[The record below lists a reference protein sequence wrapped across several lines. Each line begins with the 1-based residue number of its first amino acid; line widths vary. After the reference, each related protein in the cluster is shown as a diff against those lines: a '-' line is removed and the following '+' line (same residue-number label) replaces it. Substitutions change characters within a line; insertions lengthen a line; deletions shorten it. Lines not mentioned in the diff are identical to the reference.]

1 MFKTLLKQI
10 GDYKK
15 DAILTPAF
23 VILEVIMEVIIP
35 LMMAAIIDYGLKGQ
49 SFKTVC
55 LIGGA
60 MIVMAGLALFFGVES
75 GKLASRASSGFA
87 MNLRQAMYEK
97 IQTFSFSNID
107 KFSTAGLVTR
117 MTTDVMNVQQAF
129 QMSIRICVRAP
140 IMLVSAM
147 VMTSMIH
154 PRFALIF
161 LVVIIALAFVL
172 ALISSKANPTLRKVF
187 HEYDELNAKVQ
198 ENVNGMRVVKS
209 FVREDYETGRF
220 ETESEKIRS
229 LFVSAEKLLALNSP
243 VMQFSMYS
251 CILLISW
258 MGAGMIIGGSLT
270 EGQLM
275 SMFTYVI
282 NILISLMMVSMTFV
296 MLIMSRASGER
307 ISEVLTE
314 KPDLFNV
321 PHAIKE
327 VLDGSVDFD
336 QVGFAY
342 PSNPGK
348 EVISDLNIHIKP
360 GETIGVLGGTGS
372 AKSSFAALIP
382 RLYDVTRGE
391 VRVGGVPV
399 KDYDMASLRDNVAM
413 VLQKNVLFSG
423 TVKENLRWGKEDA
436 TDEEIINACRL
447 AQADE
452 FIRDFPA
459 GYDTY
464 IERGGANV
472 SGGQKQRLCIARALL
487 KKPKILILDDS
498 TSAVDT
504 KTDALIRK
512 AFREE
517 IPDTTKIIIAQRISS
532 IQDADRII
540 VFDNGRMES
549 VGTHEEL
556 LENSPIYRDIYESQ
570 TKEAAMMKAGN
581 KKPMG
586 ARGRRWLLWGRRG
599 PERQPLPTC

>member
-147 VMTSMIH
+147 VMTFLIH

-314 KPDLFNV
+314 KPDLLNV

-570 TKEAAMMKAGN
+570 TKEGSN
-581 KKPMG
+581 DESG
-586 ARGRRWLLWGRRG
+586 
-599 PERQPLPTC
+599 E

>member
-1 MFKTLLKQI
+1 MFKTLLKQV
-10 GDYKK
+10 GDYKR
-15 DAILTPAF
+15 DTILTPVL

-35 LMMAAIIDYGLKGQ
+35 MMMAAVIDYGLKGQ
-49 SFKTVC
+49 NLKTVC
-55 LIGGA
+55 LIGMA
-60 MIVMAGLALFFGVES
+60 MIVMAGLALLFGVES
-75 GKLASRASSGFA
+75 GKTASSASSGFA
-87 MNLRQAMYEK
+87 MNLRQAMYER

-147 VMTSMIH
+147 VMTFLIH

-161 LVVIIALAFVL
+161 LAVILCLAVVL

-209 FVREDYETGRF
+209 FVREDYETRRF
-220 ETESEKIRS
+220 QTESEKIRS

-258 MGAGMIIGGSLT
+258 MGAKMIIAGSLT

-314 KPDLFNV
+314 EPDLYNV

-327 VLDGSVDFD
+327 VADGSIDFE

-348 EVISDLNIHIKP
+348 EVISDLDIHIKP
-360 GETIGVLGGTGS
+360 GETIGVL
-372 AKSSFAALIP
+372 
-382 RLYDVTRGE
+382 
-391 VRVGGVPV
+391 GGVPV

-423 TVKENLRWGKEDA
+423 TIKENLRWGKEDA
-436 TDEEIINACRL
+436 TNEEIINACRL

-459 GYDTY
+459 GYDTH

-512 AFREE
+512 AFREQ

-532 IQDADRII
+532 IQDADRIL
-540 VFDNGRMES
+540 VFDNGRMEA
-549 VGTHEEL
+549 VGTHGEL
-556 LENSPIYRDIYESQ
+556 LESSPIYREIYESQ
-570 TKEAAMMKAGN
+570 TKEG
-581 KKPMG
+581 G
-586 ARGRRWLLWGRRG
+586 SDEGR
-599 PERQPLPTC
+599 E

>member
-10 GDYKK
+10 GDYKR
-15 DAILTPAF
+15 DAVLTPIF

-35 LMMAAIIDYGLKGQ
+35 MMMAAIIDYGLTGQ
-49 SFKTVC
+49 SLRTVC
-55 LIGGA
+55 LIGAA
-60 MIVMAGLALFFGVES
+60 MIVMAGLTLFFGVES
-75 GKLASRASSGFA
+75 GRTASSASSGFA
-87 MNLRQAMYEK
+87 MNLRQAMYER

-147 VMTSMIH
+147 VMTFLIH

-161 LVVIIALAFVL
+161 LIVIICLAAVL

-209 FVREDYETGRF
+209 FVREDYETRRF

-258 MGAGMIIGGSLT
+258 MGAKMIIAGSLT

-307 ISEVLTE
+307 ISELLTE
-314 KPDLFNV
+314 EPDLFNV
-321 PHAIKE
+321 PNAIKE
-327 VLDGSVDFD
+327 VADGSVDFE

-342 PSNPGK
+342 PTNPGK
-348 EVISDLNIHIKP
+348 EIISDLNIHIRP

-391 VRVGGVPV
+391 VRVGGIPV

-423 TVKENLRWGKEDA
+423 TIKENLRWGKEDA

-459 GYDTY
+459 GYDTH

-549 VGTHEEL
+549 IGTHEEL
-556 LENSPIYRDIYESQ
+556 LDGSPIYREVYESQ
-570 TKEAAMMKAGN
+570 TKEGSNDEGK
-581 KKPMG
+581 
-586 ARGRRWLLWGRRG
+586 
-599 PERQPLPTC
+599 E

>member
-1 MFKTLLKQI
+1 MFKILLKQI
-10 GDYKK
+10 GDYKR
-15 DAILTPAF
+15 DAVRTPIF

-35 LMMAAIIDYGLKGQ
+35 MMMAAIIDYGLTRQ
-49 SFKTVC
+49 SLKTVC
-55 LIGGA
+55 LIGAA

-75 GKLASRASSGFA
+75 GRTASSASSGFA
-87 MNLRQAMYEK
+87 MNLRQAMYER

-147 VMTSMIH
+147 VMTFLIH

-161 LVVIIALAFVL
+161 LIVIICLAAVL

-209 FVREDYETGRF
+209 FVREDYETRRF

-258 MGAGMIIGGSLT
+258 MGAKMIITGSLT

-307 ISEVLTE
+307 ISEILTE
-314 KPDLFNV
+314 EPDLFNV
-321 PHAIKE
+321 LHAIKE
-327 VLDGSVDFD
+327 VADGSVDFE

-348 EVISDLNIHIKP
+348 EIISDLSIHIKP

-372 AKSSFAALIP
+372 AKSSFAALIS

-391 VRVGGVPV
+391 VRVGGIPV
-399 KDYDMASLRDNVAM
+399 KDYDMASLRNNVAM

-423 TVKENLRWGKEDA
+423 TIKENLRWGKEDA
-436 TDEEIINACRL
+436 TDEEIVNACRL

-459 GYDTY
+459 GYDTR
-464 IERGGANV
+464 IERGGTNV

-487 KKPKILILDDS
+487 KRPRILILDDS

-504 KTDALIRK
+504 KTDALIRR

-549 VGTHEEL
+549 AGAHEEL
-556 LENSPIYRDIYESQ
+556 LHSSPIYREIYESQ
-570 TKEAAMMKAGN
+570 TKGDGN
-581 KKPMG
+581 DES
-586 ARGRRWLLWGRRG
+586 R
-599 PERQPLPTC
+599 E

>member
-1 MFKTLLKQI
+1 MFKTLVKYI
-10 GDYKK
+10 GEFKR
-15 DAILTPAF
+15 DAILTP
-23 VILEVIMEVIIP
+23 VLVVMEVIMEVIIP
-35 LMMAAIIDYGLKGQ
+35 IIMAAIIDYGLESRSLGK
-49 SFKTVC
+49 VV
-55 LIGGA
+55 LIGLG
-60 MIVMAGLALFFGVES
+60 MIVAALLALWFGVES
-75 GKLASRASSGFA
+75 GRTASSASSGFA
-87 MNLRQAMYEK
+87 MNLRKAMYEK
-97 IQTFSFSNID
+97 IQAFSFSNID

-147 VMTSMIH
+147 VMTFMIH
-154 PRFALIF
+154 PRFARIF
-161 LVVIIALAFVL
+161 LVVIVCLAAVL

-187 HEYDELNAKVQ
+187 HQYDELNAKVQ
-198 ENVNGMRVVKS
+198 ENVNGIRVVKS
-209 FVREDYETGRF
+209 FVREDHEIGRF

-258 MGAGMIIGGSLT
+258 MGAKMIIAGSLT

-314 KPDLFNV
+314 EPDLFNV
-321 PHAIKE
+321 PHAIRE
-327 VLDGSVDFD
+327 VADGSIDFE

-348 EVISDLNIHIKP
+348 EVISDLNLHIRP

-391 VRVGGVPV
+391 VRVGGIPV
-399 KDYDMASLRDNVAM
+399 KDYDMASLRDSVAV

-423 TVKENLRWGKEDA
+423 KIKENLRWGKEDA
-436 TDEEIINACRL
+436 TDDEIINACRL

-459 GYDTY
+459 GYDTH

-504 KTDALIRK
+504 KTDVLIRR
-512 AFREE
+512 AFREK
-517 IPDTTKIIIAQRISS
+517 IPDTTKIIIAQKISS
-532 IQDADRII
+532 IQDADRIL
-540 VFDNGRMES
+540 VFDNGRMKS
-549 VGTHEEL
+549 AGTHEEL
-556 LENSPIYRDIYESQ
+556 LENSPIYREIYESQ
-570 TKEAAMMKAGN
+570 TKEG
-581 KKPMG
+581 G
-586 ARGRRWLLWGRRG
+586 DDDRR
-599 PERQPLPTC
+599 E

>member
-107 KFSTAGLVTR
+107 KFSAAGLVTR

-209 FVREDYETGRF
+209 FVREDYEIGRF

-570 TKEAAMMKAGN
+570 TKEGSN
-581 KKPMG
+581 DESG
-586 ARGRRWLLWGRRG
+586 
-599 PERQPLPTC
+599 E

>member
-1 MFKTLLKQI
+1 MFRTLLKQV
-10 GDYKK
+10 GKYKK
-15 DAILTPAF
+15 DAVLTPVF
-23 VILEVIMEVIIP
+23 VILEVVMEVLIP
-35 LMMAAIIDYGLKGQ
+35 LMMAAIIDYGLERQ
-49 SFKTVC
+49 DIKTVC
-55 LIGGA
+55 LLGA
-60 MIVMAGLALFFGVES
+60 VMIIMAMLALFFGVWS
-75 GKLASRASSGFA
+75 GKLASSASSGFA

-147 VMTSMIH
+147 VMTFMIH
-154 PRFALIF
+154 PRFAVIF
-161 LVVIIALAFVL
+161 LVVIVCLAAVL

-198 ENVNGMRVVKS
+198 ENVNGIRVVKS

-220 ETESEKIRS
+220 EEGSERIRS

-243 VMQFSMYS
+243 VMQFSMYT

-258 MGAGMIIGGSLT
+258 MGAKMIIAGSLT

-296 MLIMSRASGER
+296 MLIMSKASGER
-307 ISEVLTE
+307 IAEVLAE
-314 KPDLFNV
+314 EPDLFNV
-321 PHAIKE
+321 PHAVRE
-327 VLDGSVDFD
+327 VADGSIDFD

-348 EVISDLNIHIKP
+348 EVLSGLDLHIRS

-372 AKSSFAALIP
+372 AKSTFARLIP
-382 RLYDVTRGE
+382 RLYDVTEGE
-391 VRVGGVPV
+391 IRVGGIPV
-399 KDYDMASLRDNVAM
+399 KDYDMACLRDKVAM

-423 TVKENLRWGKEDA
+423 TIKENLRWGKEDA
-436 TDEEIINACRL
+436 TDEEMADACRL

-452 FIRDFPA
+452 FIRDFPE

-464 IERGGANV
+464 MERGGANV

-504 KTDALIRK
+504 KTDALIRR
-512 AFREE
+512 ALREK

-532 IQDADRII
+532 IQDADRIL
-540 VFDNGRMES
+540 VFHGGKVEA

-556 LENSPIYRDIYESQ
+556 LKSSPIYREIYESQ
-570 TKEAAMMKAGN
+570 TKEGGN
-581 KKPMG
+581 DEG
-586 ARGRRWLLWGRRG
+586 S
-599 PERQPLPTC
+599 E

>member
-1 MFKTLLKQI
+1 MFKTLLEQI

-15 DAILTPAF
+15 DAILTPVF
-23 VILEVIMEVIIP
+23 VVLEVIMEVVIP
-35 LMMAAIIDYGLKGQ
+35 IMMAAIIDYGLADQ
-49 SFKTVC
+49 S
-55 LIGGA
+55 IGRVVMIGLA
-60 MIVMAGLALFFGVES
+60 MIGAAMLALWFGVES
-75 GKLASRASSGFA
+75 GRTASSASSGFA

-147 VMTSMIH
+147 VMTFLIH

-161 LVVIIALAFVL
+161 LIVIICLAAVL

-209 FVREDYETGRF
+209 FVREDYETRRF

-258 MGAGMIIGGSLT
+258 MGAKMIIAGSLT

-314 KPDLFNV
+314 EPDLFNV

-327 VLDGSVDFD
+327 VADGSVDFE

-348 EVISDLNIHIKP
+348 EIISDLNIHIRP

-382 RLYDVTRGE
+382 RLYDATRGE

-423 TVKENLRWGKEDA
+423 TIKENLRWGKEGA

-459 GYDTY
+459 GRN
-464 IERGGANV
+464 RG
-472 SGGQKQRLCIARALL
+472 SAL
-487 KKPKILILDDS
+487 
-498 TSAVDT
+498 
-504 KTDALIRK
+504 
-512 AFREE
+512 
-517 IPDTTKIIIAQRISS
+517 Q
-532 IQDADRII
+532 
-540 VFDNGRMES
+540 GRF
-549 VGTHEEL
+549 
-556 LENSPIYRDIYESQ
+556 
-570 TKEAAMMKAGN
+570 
-581 KKPMG
+581 
-586 ARGRRWLLWGRRG
+586 
-599 PERQPLPTC
+599 

>member
-15 DAILTPAF
+15 DAILTPVF
-23 VILEVIMEVIIP
+23 VVLEVIMEVIIP
-35 LMMAAIIDYGLKGQ
+35 IMMAAIIDYGLADR
-49 SFKTVC
+49 S
-55 LIGGA
+55 IGRVVMIGLA
-60 MIVMAGLALFFGVES
+60 MIGAAMLALWFGVES
-75 GKLASRASSGFA
+75 GRTASSASSGFA
-87 MNLRQAMYEK
+87 MNLRQAMYER

-147 VMTSMIH
+147 VMTFLIH

-161 LVVIIALAFVL
+161 LIVIVCLAAVL
-172 ALISSKANPTLRKVF
+172 ALISSRANPTLRRVF
-187 HEYDELNAKVQ
+187 HEYDELNARVQ

-209 FVREDYETGRF
+209 FVREEYETRRF
-220 ETESEKIRS
+220 EKESEKIRS

-258 MGAGMIIGGSLT
+258 MGAKM
-270 EGQLM
+270 
-275 SMFTYVI
+275 
-282 NILISLMMVSMTFV
+282 
-296 MLIMSRASGER
+296 IMSRASGER
-307 ISEVLTE
+307 ISEVLAE
-314 KPDLFNV
+314 EPDLYSV
-321 PHAIKE
+321 PHGVKE
-327 VLDGSVDFD
+327 VPDGSIDFE

-342 PSNPGK
+342 PSNPEK
-348 EVISDLNIHIKP
+348 EVLNDLTIHIRP
-360 GETIGVLGGTGS
+360 GETVGILGGTGS

-382 RLYDVTRGE
+382 RLYDATRGE

-423 TVKENLRWGKEDA
+423 TIKENLRWGKEDA
-436 TDEEIINACRL
+436 TDEEIVRACRL

-459 GYDTY
+459 GYDTR

-504 KTDALIRK
+504 KTDALIRR

-532 IQDADRII
+532 IQDADRIL
-540 VFDNGRMES
+540 VFDNGRMEAA
-549 VGTHEEL
+549 GTHEEL
-556 LENSPIYRDIYESQ
+556 LESCPIYREIYESQ
-570 TKEAAMMKAGN
+570 TKEGGDDESGK
-581 KKPMG
+581 
-586 ARGRRWLLWGRRG
+586 
-599 PERQPLPTC
+599 

>member
-15 DAILTPAF
+15 DAILTPVF
-23 VILEVIMEVIIP
+23 VILEVVMEVIIP
-35 LMMAAIIDYGLKGQ
+35 LMMAAIIDYGLSKQ
-49 SFKTVC
+49 SLKMVC
-55 LIGGA
+55 LIGAA

-75 GKLASRASSGFA
+75 GTTASSASFGFA

-97 IQTFSFSNID
+97 IQNFSFSNID

-147 VMTSMIH
+147 LMTFLIH

-161 LVVIIALAFVL
+161 LVVLIVLAVVL
-172 ALISSKANPTLRKVF
+172 ALISSKANPILRRVF

-209 FVREDYETGRF
+209 FVREDYETRRF
-220 ETESEKIRS
+220 EAERENIRS
-229 LFVSAEKLLALNSP
+229 LFVGAEKLLALNSP

-258 MGAGMIIGGSLT
+258 MGAKMIIAGSLT

-307 ISEVLTE
+307 IAEVLTE
-314 KPDLFNV
+314 EPDLYNV
-321 PHAIKE
+321 PHANRE
-327 VLDGSVDFD
+327 VMDGSIDFE

-342 PSNPGK
+342 PSNPEK
-348 EVISDLNIHIKP
+348 EVISDLSIHIRQ
-360 GETIGVLGGTGS
+360 GETIGILGGTGS

-391 VRVGGVPV
+391 VRVGGAPV
-399 KDYDMASLRDNVAM
+399 KDYDMASLRDNVAV

-423 TVKENLRWGKEDA
+423 TIKENLRWGKEDA

-452 FIRDFPA
+452 FIRL
-459 GYDTY
+459 
-464 IERGGANV
+464 
-472 SGGQKQRLCIARALL
+472 S
-487 KKPKILILDDS
+487 KILFEPH
-498 TSAVDT
+498 A
-504 KTDALIRK
+504 K
-512 AFREE
+512 
-517 IPDTTKIIIAQRISS
+517 
-532 IQDADRII
+532 
-540 VFDNGRMES
+540 
-549 VGTHEEL
+549 
-556 LENSPIYRDIYESQ
+556 
-570 TKEAAMMKAGN
+570 N
-581 KKPMG
+581 K
-586 ARGRRWLLWGRRG
+586 LY
-599 PERQPLPTC
+599 T

>member
-1 MFKTLLKQI
+1 MFKTLVKYI
-10 GDYKK
+10 GEFKR
-15 DAILTPAF
+15 DAVLTP
-23 VILEVIMEVIIP
+23 VLVVMEVIMEVIIP
-35 LMMAAIIDYGLKGQ
+35 IIMAVIIDYGLESRSLGK
-49 SFKTVC
+49 VA
-55 LIGGA
+55 LIGLA
-60 MIVMAGLALFFGVES
+60 MIVAAMLALWFGVES
-75 GKLASRASSGFA
+75 GRTASSASSGFA

-140 IMLVSAM
+140 IMLVSA
-147 VMTSMIH
+147 VMMTFMIH
-154 PRFALIF
+154 PRFARIF
-161 LVVIIALAFVL
+161 LVVIVCLAAVL

-187 HEYDELNAKVQ
+187 HQYDELNAKVQ
-198 ENVNGMRVVKS
+198 ENVNGIRVVKS
-209 FVREDYETGRF
+209 FVREDHEIGRF

-243 VMQFSMYS
+243 IMQFSMYS

-258 MGAGMIIGGSLT
+258 MGAKMIIAGSLT

-314 KPDLFNV
+314 EPDLFNV
-321 PHAIKE
+321 SHAIRE
-327 VLDGSVDFD
+327 VADGSIDFE

-348 EVISDLNIHIKP
+348 EVISDLDLHIRP

-372 AKSSFAALIP
+372 AKSTFAALIP

-399 KDYDMASLRDNVAM
+399 KDYDMASLRDSVAV

-423 TVKENLRWGKEDA
+423 TIRENLRWGKEDA
-436 TDEEIINACRL
+436 TDDEIINVCRL

-464 IERGGANV
+464 IERGGAKV
-472 SGGQKQRLCIARALL
+472 SRWQKHSLCITIALL

-504 KTDALIRK
+504 KTDALIRR

-532 IQDADRII
+532 IQDADRIL
-540 VFDNGRMES
+540 VFDNGRMKS

-556 LENSPIYRDIYESQ
+556 LESSPIYREIYESQ
-570 TKEAAMMKAGN
+570 TKEG
-581 KKPMG
+581 G
-586 ARGRRWLLWGRRG
+586 DDDSRG
-599 PERQPLPTC
+599 

>member
-10 GDYKK
+10 GDYKR
-15 DAILTPAF
+15 DTILTPIL

-35 LMMAAIIDYGLKGQ
+35 MMMAAIIDYGLKGQ
-49 SFKTVC
+49 NLKTVC
-55 LIGGA
+55 LIGIG

-75 GKLASRASSGFA
+75 GNTASSASSGFA
-87 MNLRQAMYEK
+87 MNLRQAMYER

-147 VMTSMIH
+147 VMTFLIH

-161 LVVIIALAFVL
+161 LAVILCLAVVL

-209 FVREDYETGRF
+209 FVREDYETRRF
-220 ETESEKIRS
+220 QTESEKIRS

-258 MGAGMIIGGSLT
+258 MGAKMIIAGSLT

-314 KPDLFNV
+314 EPDLYNV

-327 VLDGSVDFD
+327 VADGSIDFE

-348 EVISDLNIHIKP
+348 EVISDLDIHIKP

-382 RLYDVTRGE
+382 RLYEATRGE

-423 TVKENLRWGKEDA
+423 TIKENLRWGKEDA

-452 FIRDFPA
+452 FIRDFPV
-459 GYDTY
+459 GYDTH

-512 AFREE
+512 AFREQ

-532 IQDADRII
+532 IQDADRIL
-540 VFDNGRMES
+540 VFDNGRMEA
-549 VGTHEEL
+549 VGTHGEL
-556 LENSPIYRDIYESQ
+556 LESSPIYREIYESQ
-570 TKEAAMMKAGN
+570 TKEG
-581 KKPMG
+581 G
-586 ARGRRWLLWGRRG
+586 SDEGR
-599 PERQPLPTC
+599 E

>member
-10 GDYKK
+10 GDYKR
-15 DAILTPAF
+15 DTILTPIL

-35 LMMAAIIDYGLKGQ
+35 MMMAAIIDYGLKGQ
-49 SFKTVC
+49 NLKTVC
-55 LIGGA
+55 LIGIG

-75 GKLASRASSGFA
+75 GNTASSASSGFA
-87 MNLRQAMYEK
+87 MNLRQAMYER

-147 VMTSMIH
+147 VMTFLIH

-161 LVVIIALAFVL
+161 LAVILCLAVVL

-209 FVREDYETGRF
+209 FVREDYETRRF
-220 ETESEKIRS
+220 QTESEKIRS

-258 MGAGMIIGGSLT
+258 MGAKMIIAGSLT
-270 EGQLM
+270 EGQRM

-314 KPDLFNV
+314 EPDLYNV

-327 VLDGSVDFD
+327 VADGSVDFEK
-336 QVGFAY
+336 VAFAY

-348 EVISDLNIHIKP
+348 EVISDLDIHIRS
-360 GETIGVLGGTGS
+360 GETVGVLGGTGS

-423 TVKENLRWGKEDA
+423 TIKENLRWGKEDA
-436 TDEEIINACRL
+436 TEEEIIDACRL

-464 IERGGANV
+464 MERGGANV

-512 AFREE
+512 AFREQ

-532 IQDADRII
+532 IQDADRIL
-540 VFDNGRMES
+540 VFDNGRMEA
-549 VGTHEEL
+549 VGTHGEL
-556 LENSPIYRDIYESQ
+556 LESSPIYREIYESQ
-570 TKEAAMMKAGN
+570 TKEG
-581 KKPMG
+581 G
-586 ARGRRWLLWGRRG
+586 SDEGR
-599 PERQPLPTC
+599 E

>member
-1 MFKTLLKQI
+1 MFKTLVKYI
-10 GDYKK
+10 GEFKR
-15 DAILTPAF
+15 DAILTP
-23 VILEVIMEVIIP
+23 VLVVMEVIMEVIIP
-35 LMMAAIIDYGLKGQ
+35 IIMAAIIDYGLESRSLGK
-49 SFKTVC
+49 VV
-55 LIGGA
+55 LIGLG
-60 MIVMAGLALFFGVES
+60 MIVAALLALWFGVES
-75 GKLASRASSGFA
+75 GRTASSASSGFA
-87 MNLRQAMYEK
+87 MNLRKAMYEK
-97 IQTFSFSNID
+97 IQAFSFSNID

-147 VMTSMIH
+147 VMTFMIH
-154 PRFALIF
+154 PRFARIF
-161 LVVIIALAFVL
+161 LVVIVCLAAVL

-187 HEYDELNAKVQ
+187 HQYDELNAKVQ
-198 ENVNGMRVVKS
+198 ENVNGIRVVKS
-209 FVREDYETGRF
+209 FVREDHEIGRF

-258 MGAGMIIGGSLT
+258 MGAKMIIAGSLT

-314 KPDLFNV
+314 EPDLFNV
-321 PHAIKE
+321 PHAIRE
-327 VLDGSVDFD
+327 VADGSIDFE

-348 EVISDLNIHIKP
+348 EVISDLNLHIRP

-391 VRVGGVPV
+391 VRVGGIPV
-399 KDYDMASLRDNVAM
+399 KDYDMASLRDSVAV

-423 TVKENLRWGKEDA
+423 TIKENLRWGKEDA
-436 TDEEIINACRL
+436 TDDEIINACRL

-459 GYDTY
+459 GYDTH

-504 KTDALIRK
+504 KTDVLIRR
-512 AFREE
+512 AFREK
-517 IPDTTKIIIAQRISS
+517 IPDTTKIIIAQKISS
-532 IQDADRII
+532 IQDADRIL
-540 VFDNGRMES
+540 VFDNGRMKS
-549 VGTHEEL
+549 AGTHEEL
-556 LENSPIYRDIYESQ
+556 LENSPIYREIYESQ
-570 TKEAAMMKAGN
+570 TKEG
-581 KKPMG
+581 G
-586 ARGRRWLLWGRRG
+586 DDDRR
-599 PERQPLPTC
+599 E

>member
-147 VMTSMIH
+147 VMTFLIH

-360 GETIGVLGGTGS
+360 GEIIGVLGGTGS

-570 TKEAAMMKAGN
+570 TKEGSN
-581 KKPMG
+581 DESG
-586 ARGRRWLLWGRRG
+586 
-599 PERQPLPTC
+599 E

>member
-1 MFKTLLKQI
+1 MPL
-10 GDYKK
+10 
-15 DAILTPAF
+15 LTP
-23 VILEVIMEVIIP
+23 VLVVMEVIMEVIIP
-35 LMMAAIIDYGLKGQ
+35 IIMAAIIDYGLESRSLGK
-49 SFKTVC
+49 VV
-55 LIGGA
+55 LIGLG
-60 MIVMAGLALFFGVES
+60 MIVAALLALWFGVES
-75 GKLASRASSGFA
+75 GRTASSASSGFA
-87 MNLRQAMYEK
+87 MNLRKAMYEK
-97 IQTFSFSNID
+97 IQAFSFSNID

-147 VMTSMIH
+147 VMTFMIH
-154 PRFALIF
+154 PRFARIF
-161 LVVIIALAFVL
+161 LVVIVCLAAVL

-187 HEYDELNAKVQ
+187 HQYDELNAKVQ
-198 ENVNGMRVVKS
+198 ENVNGIRVVKS
-209 FVREDYETGRF
+209 FVREDHEIGRF

-258 MGAGMIIGGSLT
+258 MGAKMIIAGSLT

-314 KPDLFNV
+314 EPDLFNV
-321 PHAIKE
+321 PHAIRE
-327 VLDGSVDFD
+327 VADGSIDFE

-348 EVISDLNIHIKP
+348 EVISDLNLHIRP

-399 KDYDMASLRDNVAM
+399 KDYDMASLRDSVAV

-423 TVKENLRWGKEDA
+423 TIKENLRWGKEDA
-436 TDEEIINACRL
+436 TDDEIINACRL

-459 GYDTY
+459 GYDTH

-504 KTDALIRK
+504 KTDVLIRR
-512 AFREE
+512 AFREK

-532 IQDADRII
+532 IQDADRIL
-540 VFDNGRMES
+540 VFDNGRMKS
-549 VGTHEEL
+549 AGTHEEL
-556 LENSPIYRDIYESQ
+556 LENSPIYREIYESQ
-570 TKEAAMMKAGN
+570 TKEG
-581 KKPMG
+581 G
-586 ARGRRWLLWGRRG
+586 DDDRR
-599 PERQPLPTC
+599 E

>member
-1 MFKTLLKQI
+1 MFKTLVNQI
-10 GDYKK
+10 GDYKR
-15 DAILTPAF
+15 DTILTPVL

-35 LMMAAIIDYGLKGQ
+35 IMMAAVIDYGLKGQ
-49 SFKTVC
+49 NLKTVC
-55 LIGGA
+55 LIGIG
-60 MIVMAGLALFFGVES
+60 MIVMAGLPLFFGVES
-75 GKLASRASSGFA
+75 GKTASSASSGFA
-87 MNLRQAMYEK
+87 MNLRQAMYER

-147 VMTSMIH
+147 VMTFLIH

-161 LVVIIALAFVL
+161 LAVILCLAVVL

-209 FVREDYETGRF
+209 FVREDYETWRF
-220 ETESEKIRS
+220 QTESEKIRS

-251 CILLISW
+251 CVLLISW
-258 MGAGMIIGGSLT
+258 MGAKMIIAGSLT

-307 ISEVLTE
+307 ISEILTE
-314 KPDLFNV
+314 EPDLYNV

-327 VLDGSVDFD
+327 VADGSIDFE

-348 EVISDLNIHIKP
+348 EVISDLDIHIKP

-399 KDYDMASLRDNVAM
+399 KDYDMVTLRDNVAM

-423 TVKENLRWGKEDA
+423 TIKENLRWGKEDA

-459 GYDTY
+459 GYDTH

-512 AFREE
+512 AFREQ

-532 IQDADRII
+532 IQDADRIL
-540 VFDNGRMES
+540 VFDNGRMEA
-549 VGTHEEL
+549 VGTHGEL
-556 LENSPIYRDIYESQ
+556 LESSPIYREIYESQ
-570 TKEAAMMKAGN
+570 TKEG
-581 KKPMG
+581 G
-586 ARGRRWLLWGRRG
+586 SDEGR
-599 PERQPLPTC
+599 E

>member
-1 MFKTLLKQI
+1 
-10 GDYKK
+10 
-15 DAILTPAF
+15 
-23 VILEVIMEVIIP
+23 
-35 LMMAAIIDYGLKGQ
+35 
-49 SFKTVC
+49 
-55 LIGGA
+55 
-60 MIVMAGLALFFGVES
+60 
-75 GKLASRASSGFA
+75 
-87 MNLRQAMYEK
+87 
-97 IQTFSFSNID
+97 
-107 KFSTAGLVTR
+107 
-117 MTTDVMNVQQAF
+117 
-129 QMSIRICVRAP
+129 
-140 IMLVSAM
+140 
-147 VMTSMIH
+147 
-154 PRFALIF
+154 
-161 LVVIIALAFVL
+161 
-172 ALISSKANPTLRKVF
+172 
-187 HEYDELNAKVQ
+187 
-198 ENVNGMRVVKS
+198 
-209 FVREDYETGRF
+209 
-220 ETESEKIRS
+220 
-229 LFVSAEKLLALNSP
+229 
-243 VMQFSMYS
+243 
-251 CILLISW
+251 
-258 MGAGMIIGGSLT
+258 
-270 EGQLM
+270 M

-314 KPDLFNV
+314 EPDLFNV

-327 VLDGSVDFD
+327 VADGSVDFE

-348 EVISDLNIHIKP
+348 EIISDLNIHIRP

-382 RLYDVTRGE
+382 RLYDATRGE

-423 TVKENLRWGKEDA
+423 TIKENLRWGKEGA

-459 GYDTY
+459 GYGTH

-472 SGGQKQRLCIARALL
+472 SGGQKQRICIARALL

-512 AFREE
+512 AFGEE

-556 LENSPIYRDIYESQ
+556 LDGSPIYREVYESQ
-570 TKEAAMMKAGN
+570 TKEGSN
-581 KKPMG
+581 DE
-586 ARGRRWLLWGRRG
+586 GR
-599 PERQPLPTC
+599 E

>member
-147 VMTSMIH
+147 VMTFLIR

-570 TKEAAMMKAGN
+570 TKEGSN
-581 KKPMG
+581 DESG
-586 ARGRRWLLWGRRG
+586 
-599 PERQPLPTC
+599 E

>member
-1 MFKTLLKQI
+1 MFKTLVNQI
-10 GDYKK
+10 GDYKR
-15 DAILTPAF
+15 DTILTPVL

-35 LMMAAIIDYGLKGQ
+35 MMMAAIIDYGLKGQ
-49 SFKTVC
+49 NLKTVC
-55 LIGGA
+55 LIGIG

-75 GKLASRASSGFA
+75 GNTASSASSGFA
-87 MNLRQAMYEK
+87 MNLRQAMYER

-147 VMTSMIH
+147 VMTFLIH

-161 LVVIIALAFVL
+161 LAVILCLAVVL

-209 FVREDYETGRF
+209 FVREDYETRRF
-220 ETESEKIRS
+220 QTESEKIRS

-251 CILLISW
+251 CVLLISW
-258 MGAGMIIGGSLT
+258 MGAKMIIAGSLT

-307 ISEVLTE
+307 ISEILTE
-314 KPDLFNV
+314 EPDLYNV

-327 VLDGSVDFD
+327 VADGSIDFE

-348 EVISDLNIHIKP
+348 EVISDLDIHIKP

-399 KDYDMASLRDNVAM
+399 KDYDMVTLRDNVAM

-423 TVKENLRWGKEDA
+423 TIKENLRWGKEDA
-436 TDEEIINACRL
+436 TEEEIIDACRL

-459 GYDTY
+459 GYDTH
-464 IERGGANV
+464 IERGGVNV

-512 AFREE
+512 AFREQ

-532 IQDADRII
+532 IQDADRIL
-540 VFDNGRMES
+540 VFDNGRMEA
-549 VGTHEEL
+549 VGTHGEL
-556 LENSPIYRDIYESQ
+556 LESSPIYREIYESQ
-570 TKEAAMMKAGN
+570 TKEG
-581 KKPMG
+581 G
-586 ARGRRWLLWGRRG
+586 SDEGR
-599 PERQPLPTC
+599 E

>member
-1 MFKTLLKQI
+1 
-10 GDYKK
+10 
-15 DAILTPAF
+15 
-23 VILEVIMEVIIP
+23 
-35 LMMAAIIDYGLKGQ
+35 
-49 SFKTVC
+49 
-55 LIGGA
+55 
-60 MIVMAGLALFFGVES
+60 
-75 GKLASRASSGFA
+75 
-87 MNLRQAMYEK
+87 
-97 IQTFSFSNID
+97 
-107 KFSTAGLVTR
+107 
-117 MTTDVMNVQQAF
+117 
-129 QMSIRICVRAP
+129 MSIRICVRAP

-147 VMTSMIH
+147 VMTFLIH

-161 LVVIIALAFVL
+161 LIVIVCLAAVL
-172 ALISSKANPTLRKVF
+172 ALISSRANPTLRRVF
-187 HEYDELNAKVQ
+187 HEYDELNARVQ
-198 ENVNGMRVVKS
+198 ENVNGMRMVKS
-209 FVREDYETGRF
+209 FVWEEYEIRRF
-220 ETESEKIRS
+220 EKESEKIRS

-258 MGAGMIIGGSLT
+258 MGAKMIIAGSLT

-282 NILISLMMVSMTFV
+282 NILMSLMMVSMTFV

-307 ISEVLTE
+307 IWEVLAE
-314 KPDLFNV
+314 EPDLYSV
-321 PHAIKE
+321 PHGVKE
-327 VLDGSVDFD
+327 VPDGSIDFEE
-336 QVGFAY
+336 VGFAY

-348 EVISDLNIHIKP
+348 EVLNDLTIHIRP
-360 GETIGVLGGTGS
+360 GETIGILGGTGS

-391 VRVGGVPV
+391 VRVGGIPV

-423 TVKENLRWGKEDA
+423 TIKENLRWGKEDA
-436 TDEEIINACRL
+436 TDEEIIRACRL

-459 GYDTY
+459 GYDTRM
-464 IERGGANV
+464 ERGGANV

-504 KTDALIRK
+504 KTDALIRG

-532 IQDADRII
+532 IRDADRIL
-540 VFDNGRMES
+540 VFDNGRLEAA
-549 VGTHEEL
+549 GTHEEL
-556 LENSPIYRDIYESQ
+556 LESCPVYREIYESQ
-570 TKEAAMMKAGN
+570 TREGGGDESGK
-581 KKPMG
+581 
-586 ARGRRWLLWGRRG
+586 
-599 PERQPLPTC
+599 

>member
-147 VMTSMIH
+147 VMTFLIR

-556 LENSPIYRDIYESQ
+556 LENCPIYRDIYESQ
-570 TKEAAMMKAGN
+570 TKEGSN
-581 KKPMG
+581 DESG
-586 ARGRRWLLWGRRG
+586 
-599 PERQPLPTC
+599 E

>member
-10 GDYKK
+10 GDYKR
-15 DAILTPAF
+15 DTILTPIL

-35 LMMAAIIDYGLKGQ
+35 MMMAAIIDYGLKGQ
-49 SFKTVC
+49 NLKTVC
-55 LIGGA
+55 LIGIG
-60 MIVMAGLALFFGVES
+60 MIMMAGLALFFGVES
-75 GKLASRASSGFA
+75 GNTASSASSGFA
-87 MNLRQAMYEK
+87 MNLRQAMYER

-147 VMTSMIH
+147 VMTFLLH

-161 LVVIIALAFVL
+161 LAVILCLAVVL

-209 FVREDYETGRF
+209 FVREDYETRRF
-220 ETESEKIRS
+220 QTESEKIRS

-258 MGAGMIIGGSLT
+258 MGAKMIIAGSLT

-314 KPDLFNV
+314 EPDLYNV

-327 VLDGSVDFD
+327 VADGSVDFEK
-336 QVGFAY
+336 VAFAY

-348 EVISDLNIHIKP
+348 EVISDLDIHIRS
-360 GETIGVLGGTGS
+360 GETVGVLGGTGS

-399 KDYDMASLRDNVAM
+399 KDYDMTSLRDNVAM

-423 TVKENLRWGKEDA
+423 TIKENLRWGKEDA

-459 GYDTY
+459 GYDTH

-498 TSAVDT
+498 TSAVDS

-512 AFREE
+512 AFREQ
-517 IPDTTKIIIAQRISS
+517 IPDTTKIIIVQRISS
-532 IQDADRII
+532 IQDADRIL
-540 VFDNGRMES
+540 VFDNGRMEA
-549 VGTHEEL
+549 VGTHGEL
-556 LENSPIYRDIYESQ
+556 LESSPIYREIYESQ
-570 TKEAAMMKAGN
+570 TKEG
-581 KKPMG
+581 G
-586 ARGRRWLLWGRRG
+586 SDEGR
-599 PERQPLPTC
+599 E

>member
-10 GDYKK
+10 GDYKR
-15 DAILTPAF
+15 DTILTPIL

-35 LMMAAIIDYGLKGQ
+35 MMMAAIIDYGLKGQ
-49 SFKTVC
+49 NLKTVC
-55 LIGGA
+55 LIGIG

-75 GKLASRASSGFA
+75 GKPASSASSGFA
-87 MNLRQAMYEK
+87 MNLRQAMYER

-147 VMTSMIH
+147 VMTFLIH

-161 LVVIIALAFVL
+161 LAVILCLAVVL

-209 FVREDYETGRF
+209 FVREDYETRRF
-220 ETESEKIRS
+220 QTESEKIRS

-258 MGAGMIIGGSLT
+258 MGAKMIIAGSLT

-314 KPDLFNV
+314 EPDLYNV

-327 VLDGSVDFD
+327 VADGSVDFEK
-336 QVGFAY
+336 VAFAY

-348 EVISDLNIHIKP
+348 EVISDLDIHIRS
-360 GETIGVLGGTGS
+360 GETVGVLGGTGS

-399 KDYDMASLRDNVAM
+399 KDYDMTGLRDNVAM

-423 TVKENLRWGKEDA
+423 TIKENLRWGKEDA
-436 TDEEIINACRL
+436 TEEEIIDACRL

-512 AFREE
+512 AFREQ

-532 IQDADRII
+532 IQDADRIL
-540 VFDNGRMES
+540 VFDNGRMEA
-549 VGTHEEL
+549 VGTHGEL
-556 LENSPIYRDIYESQ
+556 LESSPIYREIYESQ
-570 TKEAAMMKAGN
+570 TKEG
-581 KKPMG
+581 G
-586 ARGRRWLLWGRRG
+586 SDEGR
-599 PERQPLPTC
+599 E